1 LKIHLVGDINSPNTI
16 SSRCRALFK
25 YNNGNHEFKITN
37 IKIDPVCVMLESSF
51 LSDVQKAC
59 NLEMDKPDVCIN
71 MKSPEHWI
79 IQKQDCKNIGWV
91 SWGKQSKIPK
101 EWVDKCNEIDNVLVS
116 NQNDYDSVESAGV
129 ISNITIINEPI
140 DNTIFGKI
148 PGDTDIANVN
158 VKENGL
164 PIENPS
170 PSVLIQHKQGDD
182 ASIVEVLEVLCS
194 QYKREDMTI
203 VLRTYINS
211 MNMGDN
217 PAVMNMINQIRERSK
232 SSNGPIINLLTN
244 PLADEELAMLYN
256 TCSIVINTD
265 RCFGINQTILQA
277 SLCDTISV
285 THLNNISETK
295 MLSKTMSIFEH
306 SMSPVFDG
314 NTSSNHWWATPN
326 QKSLKK
332 AIDNALIALADSE
345 GSWNVS
351 TDELR
356 DHIVKHHNPKDILEK
371 MIS

>member
-25 YNNGNHEFKITN
+25 YNIDNHEFKITN
-37 IKIDPVCVMLESSF
+37 IKVNPVCIMLESGL
-51 LSDVQKAC
+51 LSEVQKAC
-59 NLEMDKPDVCIN
+59 SLEMDEPDICIN

-101 EWVDKCNEIDNVLVS
+101 EWADKCNEIDKVLVS
-116 NQNDYDSVESAGV
+116 NQNDYDSVKSAGV
-129 ISNITIINEPI
+129 LSNITIINEPI
-140 DNTIFGKI
+140 DYDLFRGITEN
-148 PGDTDIANVN
+148 TDIANVN

-164 PIENPS
+164 PIENVS
-170 PSVLIQHKQGDD
+170 PSVLVQHKQGDN
-182 ASIVEVLEVLCS
+182 ASILEVLEVLCS
-194 QYKREDMTI
+194 QYKKEDMTV

-217 PAVMNMINQIRERSK
+217 PAVMNMIQQIRGRSK
-232 SSNGPIINLLTN
+232 SSNGPTINLLTN

-265 RCFGINQTILQA
+265 RRFGINQTILQS
-277 SLCDTISV
+277 SLCDTVSV
-285 THLNNISETK
+285 THLNNTSETEL
-295 MLSKTMSIFEH
+295 LSKTMSIFDH

-314 NTSSNHWWATPN
+314 DPSSDHWWATPN

-332 AIDNALIALADSE
+332 AIDKALD
-345 GSWNVS
+345 WDVS
-351 TDELR
+351 ADELKE
-356 DHIVKHHNPKDILEK
+356 HVAKNHNPKDILEK
-371 MIS
+371 IIS